1 MMRIIILMLR
11 GHHHIYLKVAYPA
24 TPAWC
29 EMKMRE
35 VAMAKA
41 WPRHNTVTKIPLLPT
56 PPPLLPLLTPPSS
69 RHPCSTRPPPAIV
82 SGMAENA
89 SKHVPAPRNT

>member
-1 MMRIIILMLR
+1 M
-11 GHHHIYLKVAYPA
+11 YLKGAYPA

-35 VAMAKA
+35 VAMAKV

-56 PPPLLPLLTPPSS
+56 PPPPLVPFLTPPPPHDPPPPLPSS
-69 RHPCSTRPPPAIV
+69 RHPCSTRPPPSIV